1 MTDLFLQIGLSNACV
16 ALALAIVAM
25 VVGKTVKRP
34 HLANLLWLLVL
45 VKLVTPPLITI
56 PVITIPGQADTA
68 IATEDR
74 ARSELPVGGGS
85 EFGMLRSAHRPAG
98 GHEFGVSQPA
108 APLSAGIGSV
118 ALKHARG
125 FLPPI
130 WLLGSLVVLVW
141 SLVRVRRFSRLL
153 AAESQ
158 AAPQELQ
165 FAAVKIA
172 RRLGLNTIPTICTT
186 SAHLSPMVWWTGG
199 KVRVVIPTTLLDQL
213 DAQQLKWVLSH
224 ELAHVRRRDY
234 LVRWLEWLACV
245 CFWWNPVVW
254 WAQRNL
260 RATEEICCDALVIS
274 ALHPKPQSYAK
285 SILTAVESL
294 VRPAI
299 RPPAMAS
306 EINSGGFLERRFKMI
321 VSNNPNRSKSRW
333 LQTCVLLCSVVV
345 LPLGIA
351 SAQDYGAVERRLG
364 ESVAVGEL
372 TLKQAAAMM
381 DALRKATREHRE
393 ERQGRD
399 KHERGGDERKKV
411 EAHLRGISEK
421 LQHAVREGKMSE
433 EDARRK
439 MEEVE
444 RGIRSRFEGRDKHE
458 RGGDE
463 RQKVEAHLRE
473 VREHLHHAVREGKMS
488 EEDARR
494 KMEEVE
500 RAVRS
505 RFEGRDKHEHGGD
518 KRKHHEQ
525 RERKERE
532 ERERH
537 EQRERKE
544 RGRHEQRE
552 HSQDDRARAEAHI
565 RGIWEK
571 LQGAVRAGK
580 MSEEDAHR
588 KMGEIKKEIH
598 SRFKDR
604 DQHPRDGDKRAHG
617 GDERARVDA
626 HVRKIWEKLQQ
637 AVRDGKMSKEDAER
651 KMGEIKREVYS
662 RFKDRDERPRD
673 GDNRHRGIR

>member
-68 IATEDR
+68 IATEDH
-74 ARSELPVGGGS
+74 SQSGLPVVVGG
-85 EFGMLRSAHRPAG
+85 
-98 GHEFGVSQPA
+98 EFGVSQPA
-108 APLSAGIGSV
+108 PPLSASIASA

-130 WLLGSLVVLVW
+130 WLLGSLVVLVG
-141 SLVRVRRFSRLL
+141 SLVRVLRFSHLL
-153 AAESQ
+153 SAESQ
-158 AAPQELQ
+158 AAPQELHA
-165 FAAVKIA
+165 AAVKIA

-186 SAHLSPMVWWTGG
+186 SAHLSPMVWWAGG
-199 KVRVVIPTTLLDQL
+199 KVRVVIPTTLLDQM
-213 DAQQLKWVLSH
+213 DARQLKWVLAH

-234 LVRWLEWLACV
+234 LVRWLEWLTCV
-245 CFWWNPVVW
+245 TFWWNPVLW

-274 ALHPKPQSYAK
+274 SLHPKPQSYAK

-306 EINSGGFLERRFKMI
+306 EVNSGGFLERRFKMI
-321 VSNNPNRSKSRW
+321 VSVSKNSNISKSRW
-333 LQTCVLLCSVVV
+333 LQVCVLLCAVVV

-364 ESVAVGEL
+364 ESVAAGEL
-372 TLKQAAAMM
+372 TLKQAVAMM
-381 DALRKATREHRE
+381 DALKEATRERRDEH
-393 ERQGRD
+393 QGRD
-399 KHERGGDERKKV
+399 KHEGGGDERKKV
-411 EAHLRGISEK
+411 EAHLRETREK
-421 LQHAVREGKMSE
+421 LHHAVREGKMSE
-433 EDARRK
+433 DDARRK
-439 MEEVE
+439 MEEME
-444 RGIRSRFEGRDKHE
+444 REIRSRFEGRDKHE
-458 RGGDE
+458 GDGDE
-463 RQKVEAHLRE
+463 
-473 VREHLHHAVREGKMS
+473 
-488 EEDARR
+488 
-494 KMEEVE
+494 
-500 RAVRS
+500 
-505 RFEGRDKHEHGGD
+505 
-518 KRKHHEQ
+518 RKHHEQ

-532 ERERH
+532 EREH
-537 EQRERKE
+537 NEQRERKE
-544 RGRHEQRE
+544 RGRHEQRGQG
-552 HSQDDRARAEAHI
+552 QDDRARAEAHI

-598 SRFKDR
+598 AKFEGKGNRPRGGDDRARAEAHLREMSEKLQAAVREGKISKEDAHRKMGEIQKEILSRFKDR
-604 DQHPRDGDKRAHG
+604 DQHPRDGDKRAH
-617 GDERARVDA
+617 DRDKRAKVDA
-626 HVRKIWEKLQQ
+626 HVREIWEKLQQ

-651 KMGEIKREVYS
+651 KMGEIQRGIYS
-662 RFKDRDERPRD
+662 RFKDSDERPRD
-673 GDNRHRGIR
+673 KDNRPRDIR